1 MNSAWKKLWPEAV
14 IPRDFEGFEDDP
26 GSPTVEHIV
35 SLGRSMG
42 LEVNAED
49 VEELAEGHTEQ
60 SSALRSCRNF
70 KRSSNRECLRKFLR
84 RGGGKGG
91 STYCTDKRN
100 LWKMG

>member
-1 MNSAWKKLWPEAV
+1 MNSACKKLWPEAI
-14 IPRDFEGFEDDP
+14 IPRDFEGFVDDP

-35 SLGRSMG
+35 SLGKSMG

-70 KRSSNRECLRKFLR
+70 NRSGNREWLRTFLQVR
-84 RGGGKGG
+84 RREGR
-91 STYCTDKRN
+91 SVYCTDKRN
-100 LWKMG
+100 VQ